1 MVAVAW
7 RRWRGWE
14 RREAG
19 ASRYPPGGCPV
30 GCPSPGRGPL
40 APTPSP
46 PSLPSPP
53 PRAGA
58 AALEGRSRLSPN
70 QHGLRDLKALNL
82 PFGGRLECGSPPNSH
97 QKRRTSL
104 IAFTGPCYPLFRDS
118 SHRTRSP
125 SRRFPPTRRLGA
137 REERAALCPHGQP
150 PPRPSVPA
158 ARAPAADATA
168 GLAPGAAPAVRGL
181 GGCPG
186 EGGHRRREENPQP
199 PGPPLESRCYSLQRE

>member
-19 ASRYPPGGCPV
+19 ASRYPPGGCPA

-82 PFGGRLECGSPPNSH
+82 PFGGRLEHGSPPNSH

-118 SHRTRSP
+118 SRRTRSP
-125 SRRFPPTRRLGA
+125 SRRFPQTPDAEVGRPGGA
-137 REERAALCPHGQP
+137 GCAL
-150 PPRPSVPA
+150 PA
-158 ARAPAADATA
+158 RTAPAAAICPRSASTRCRHHVWARPRGSARRAGARGVPWGRWPPSTGGKSTA
-168 GLAPGAAPAVRGL
+168 AGT
-181 GGCPG
+181 
-186 EGGHRRREENPQP
+186 
-199 PGPPLESRCYSLQRE
+199 SS